1 LSVVKL
7 DPSILLLIVTA
18 GLLVLLTM
26 RGRRQHREQQL
37 LQSRLIPDTEV
48 MTSSGL
54 FATVVSVDD
63 TVVVLETG
71 PGQQSRWDRRAVAR
85 VVAAPQTSTDAD
97 GSTAGEQGA
106 AVGAGSDDT
115 LREPSSA
122 GGDDEVDPGNATGGG
137 DDTGRSKES

>member
-1 LSVVKL
+1 MP

-18 GLLVLLTM
+18 GLLVMLTM
-26 RGRRQHREQQL
+26 RGRRQQREQQL
-37 LQSRLIPDTEV
+37 LQSRLTPGVEV

-85 VVAAPQTSTDAD
+85 VVTERAAGDGDDAPAPGSAPGHD
-97 GSTAGEQGA
+97 GPAGDAPG
-106 AVGAGSDDT
+106 GT
-115 LREPSSA
+115 LSEPSVG
-122 GGDDEVDPGNATGGG
+122 GGDDEKPGGNVTGDG
-137 DDTGRSKES
+137 DDTGRSKER